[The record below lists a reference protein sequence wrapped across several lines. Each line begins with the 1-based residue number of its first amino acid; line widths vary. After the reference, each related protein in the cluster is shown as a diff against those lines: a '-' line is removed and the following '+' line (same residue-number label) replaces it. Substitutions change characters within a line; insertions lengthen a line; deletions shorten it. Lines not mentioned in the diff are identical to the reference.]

1 MHLFPYWRL
10 SSFYFTYYMFV
21 GAFVPYWGLYLKSVN
36 FSAVEIGILLSLFQ
50 VSRMFS
56 PSFWGWLADRT
67 NRRVIWIKL
76 TALLGLLGYVGVF
89 FGTSFVWLFF
99 VMAALSMFTSS
110 TLPLAEAVT
119 MAHIEPANQPYGRI
133 RVWGSIGFIVAVLAL
148 GLLLDFAPVESLLWC
163 LLAIQGTLLLL
174 TFQIPEPH
182 VPPHH
187 TDHLS
192 VWNIVLRPEVL
203 ALLIGCCLM
212 VSAHSVYYSFFSIFL
227 EERGY
232 SKTLIG
238 ILWAVGVVCEIL
250 MFVIMPR
257 LLKVFSLKQVL
268 LLSLML
274 AVLRFAMIGLCTSS
288 LGLLLLA
295 QTLHAATFGSFH
307 VASVAIVQ
315 QYFRGRHQAKGQ
327 AIYSSVGYGLGG
339 TIGGISGGYALQY
352 LGGETTFVL
361 TSLYPLVG
369 FLVVAIW
376 LKLEH
381 EKKQSR
387 H

>member
-1 MHLFPYWRL
+1 MQRFPYWRL
-10 SSFYFTYYMFV
+10 SSFYFTYYLFV

-50 VSRMFS
+50 VSRIFS
-56 PSFWGWLADRT
+56 PSFWGWLADKT
-67 NRRVIWIKL
+67 NRRVAWIKL
-76 TALLGLLGYVGVF
+76 TALLGLLGYIGVF

-99 VMAALSMFTSS
+99 VMAALSIFTSS

-119 MAHIEPANQPYGRI
+119 MAHVEPANQPYSRI
-133 RVWGSIGFIVAVLAL
+133 RVWGSIGFIVAVLGL
-148 GLLLDFAPVESLLWC
+148 GVLLDYTEIDSLLWC
-163 LLAIQGTLLLL
+163 LLIIQASLLLL
-174 TFQIPEPH
+174 SFKIPEPH

-187 TDHLS
+187 TDHLP
-192 VWNIVLRPEVL
+192 VWKIVTRPEVL
-203 ALLIGCCLM
+203 SLLIGCCLM

-238 ILWAVGVVCEIL
+238 ILWSVGVVCEIL
-250 MFVIMPR
+250 MFAMMPKLMTR
-257 LLKVFSLKQVL
+257 FSLKQIL
-268 LLSLML
+268 LMSLLL
-274 AVLRFAMIGLCTSS
+274 AVLRFSMIGFASSS
-288 LGLLLLA
+288 LWMLLIA
-295 QTLHAATFGSFH
+295 QTMHAATFGSFH
-307 VASVAIVQ
+307 VASVAIVN

-352 LGGETTFVL
+352 LGGETTFML
-361 TSLYPLVG
+361 TALYPLMG
-369 FLVVAIW
+369 LIVVAIW
-376 LKLEH
+376 LKNSH
-381 EKKQSR
+381 AK

>member
-1 MHLFPYWRL
+1 MQRFPYWRL
-10 SSFYFTYYMFV
+10 SSFYFTYYLFV

-50 VSRMFS
+50 VSRIFS
-56 PSFWGWLADRT
+56 PSFWGWLADKT
-67 NRRVIWIKL
+67 NRRVAWIKL
-76 TALLGLLGYVGVF
+76 TALLGLLGYIGVF

-99 VMAALSMFTSS
+99 VMAALSIFTSS

-119 MAHIEPANQPYGRI
+119 MAHVEPANQPYSRI
-133 RVWGSIGFIVAVLAL
+133 RVWGSIGFIVAVLGL
-148 GLLLDFAPVESLLWC
+148 GVILDYTKIDSLLWC
-163 LLAIQGTLLLL
+163 LLIIQASLLLL
-174 TFQIPEPH
+174 SFKIPEPH

-187 TDHLS
+187 TDHLP
-192 VWNIVLRPEVL
+192 VWKIVTRPEVL
-203 ALLIGCCLM
+203 SLLIGCCLM

-238 ILWAVGVVCEIL
+238 VLWSVGVVCEIL
-250 MFVIMPR
+250 MFAMMPKLMTR
-257 LLKVFSLKQVL
+257 FSLKQIL
-268 LLSLML
+268 LMSLLL
-274 AVLRFAMIGLCTSS
+274 AVLRFSMIGFASSS
-288 LGLLLLA
+288 LWMLLIA
-295 QTLHAATFGSFH
+295 QTMHAATFGSFH
-307 VASVAIVQ
+307 VASVAIVN

-352 LGGETTFVL
+352 LGGETTFML
-361 TSLYPLVG
+361 TALYPLMG
-369 FLVVAIW
+369 LIVVAIW
-376 LKLEH
+376 LKNSH
-381 EKKQSR
+381 AK

>member
-1 MHLFPYWRL
+1 MQLFPYWRL

-21 GAFVPYWGLYLKSVN
+21 GAFVPYWSLYLKSVH

-50 VSRMFS
+50 VSRIFS

-67 NRRVIWIKL
+67 NRRVAWIKL
-76 TALLGLLGYVGVF
+76 TALLGLLGYIGVF

-99 VMAALSMFTSS
+99 VMAALSIFTSS

-133 RVWGSIGFIVAVLAL
+133 RVWGSIGFIVAVLGL
-148 GLLLDFAPVESLLWC
+148 GFLLDYTEIDSLLWC
-163 LLAIQGTLLLL
+163 LLIIQATLFLLA
-174 TFQIPEPH
+174 FKIPEPH

-192 VWNIVLRPEVL
+192 VWNIVMRPEVL
-203 ALLIGCCLM
+203 ALLVGSCLM
-212 VSAHSVYYSFFSIFL
+212 VSAHSVYYSFYSIFL

-232 SKTLIG
+232 SKSLIG
-238 ILWAVGVVCEIL
+238 VLWAIGVICEIMIFMVMPKL
-250 MFVIMPR
+250 MARFR
-257 LLKVFSLKQVL
+257 LKQIL
-268 LLSLML
+268 MLSLLL
-274 AVLRFAMIGLCTSS
+274 AVLRFAMIGAGISS
-288 LGLLLLA
+288 LPVLVLA

-307 VASVAIVQ
+307 AASVAIVH
-315 QYFRGRHQAKGQ
+315 QYFRGRHQTKGQ

-352 LGGETTFVL
+352 LGGETTFIL
-361 TSLYPLVG
+361 TAIYPLAG
-369 FLVVAIW
+369 LIVVAIW
-376 LKLEH
+376 LKV
-381 EKKQSR
+381 R
-387 H
+387 HH

>member
-50 VSRMFS
+50 VSRIFS

-67 NRRVIWIKL
+67 NRRVVWIKL

-133 RVWGSIGFIVAVLAL
+133 RVWGSIGFIVAVLVL
-148 GLLLDFAPVESLLWC
+148 GMLLDYAPVESLLWC
-163 LLAIQGTLLLL
+163 LLAIQATLLLL

-192 VWNIVLRPEVL
+192 VWNIVMRPEVL

-250 MFVIMPR
+250 MFVVMPR

-268 LLSLML
+268 LMSLML
-274 AVLRFAMIGLCTSS
+274 AVLRFAMIGLGTSS
-288 LGLLLLA
+288 LWVLLLA

-315 QYFRGRHQAKGQ
+315 QYFIGRHQAKGQ

-361 TSLYPLVG
+361 TSVYPLIG

>member
-1 MHLFPYWRL
+1 MQRFPYWRL
-10 SSFYFTYYMFV
+10 SSFYFTYYLFV
-21 GAFVPYWGLYLKSVN
+21 GAFVPYWGLYLKSIN

-50 VSRMFS
+50 VSRIFS

-67 NRRVIWIKL
+67 NRRVAWIKL
-76 TALLGLLGYVGVF
+76 TALLGLLGYIGVF

-99 VMAALSMFTSS
+99 VMAALSIFTSS

-119 MAHIEPANQPYGRI
+119 MAHIEPANQPYSRI
-133 RVWGSIGFIVAVLAL
+133 RVWGSIGFIVAVLGL
-148 GLLLDFAPVESLLWC
+148 GLLLDYTEIDSLLWC
-163 LLAIQGTLLLL
+163 LLIIQASLLLL
-174 TFQIPEPH
+174 SFKIPEPH

-192 VWNIVLRPEVL
+192 VWKIVTRPEVL
-203 ALLIGCCLM
+203 SLLIGSCLM

-232 SKTLIG
+232 SKTLIA
-238 ILWAVGVVCEIL
+238 ILWSVGVVCEIV
-250 MFVIMPR
+250 MFAFMPKLIGR
-257 LLKVFSLKQVL
+257 FTLKQIL
-268 LLSLML
+268 LASLLL
-274 AVLRFAMIGLCTSS
+274 AVLRFAMIGVGTSS
-288 LGLLLLA
+288 LWILLLA

-307 VASVAIVQ
+307 VASVAIVH
-315 QYFRGRHQAKGQ
+315 QYFRGKHQAKGQ

-352 LGGETTFVL
+352 LGGENTFIL
-361 TSLYPLVG
+361 TAIYPLIG

-376 LKLEH
+376 LKTSH
-381 EKKQSR
+381 AKR
-387 H
+387 

>member
-1 MHLFPYWRL
+1 MQRFPYWRL
-10 SSFYFTYYMFV
+10 SSFYFTYYLFV

-50 VSRMFS
+50 VSRIFS

-67 NRRVIWIKL
+67 NRRVAWIKL
-76 TALLGLLGYVGVF
+76 TALLGLLGYLGVF

-99 VMAALSMFTSS
+99 VMAALSIFTSS

-119 MAHIEPANQPYGRI
+119 MAHIEPANQPYSRI
-133 RVWGSIGFIVAVLAL
+133 RVWGSIGFIVAVLGL
-148 GLLLDFAPVESLLWC
+148 GLLLDYTEIDSLLWC
-163 LLAIQGTLLLL
+163 LLIIQASLLLL
-174 TFQIPEPH
+174 SFKIPEPH

-192 VWNIVLRPEVL
+192 VWKIVTRPEVL
-203 ALLIGCCLM
+203 SLLIGSCLM

-238 ILWAVGVVCEIL
+238 LLWAVGVICEII
-250 MFVIMPR
+250 MFAVMPKLIER
-257 LLKVFSLKQVL
+257 FTLKQIL
-268 LLSLML
+268 LMSLLL
-274 AVLRFAMIGLCTSS
+274 AVLRFAMIGVGTSS
-288 LGLLLLA
+288 LWVLLVA
-295 QTLHAATFGSFH
+295 QSLHAATFGSFH
-307 VASVAIVQ
+307 VASVAIIH
-315 QYFRGRHQAKGQ
+315 QYFRGKHQAKGQ
-327 AIYSSVGYGLGG
+327 AIYSSIGYGLGG

-361 TSLYPLVG
+361 TAIYPLIG

-376 LKLEH
+376 LKTSH
-381 EKKQSR
+381 AK

>member
-1 MHLFPYWRL
+1 MQRFPYWRL
-10 SSFYFTYYMFV
+10 SSFYFTYYLFV

-50 VSRMFS
+50 VSRIFS

-67 NRRVIWIKL
+67 NRRVAWIKL
-76 TALLGLLGYVGVF
+76 TALLGLLGYIGVF

-99 VMAALSMFTSS
+99 VMAALSIFTSS

-119 MAHIEPANQPYGRI
+119 MAHIEPANQPYSRI
-133 RVWGSIGFIVAVLAL
+133 RVWGSIGFIVAVLGL
-148 GLLLDFAPVESLLWC
+148 GLLLDYTEIDSLLWC
-163 LLAIQGTLLLL
+163 LLIIQATLLLL
-174 TFQIPEPH
+174 SFKIPEPH

-192 VWNIVLRPEVL
+192 VWKIVTRPEVL
-203 ALLIGCCLM
+203 SLLIGSCLM

-238 ILWAVGVVCEIL
+238 ILWSVGVVCEIV
-250 MFVIMPR
+250 MFAFMPKLIGR
-257 LLKVFSLKQVL
+257 FTLKQIL
-268 LLSLML
+268 LTSLLL
-274 AVLRFAMIGLCTSS
+274 AVLRFAMIGVGTNS
-288 LGLLLLA
+288 LWILLLA

-307 VASVAIVQ
+307 VASVAIIH
-315 QYFRGRHQAKGQ
+315 QYFRGKHQAKGQ

-352 LGGETTFVL
+352 LGGETTFVM
-361 TSLYPLVG
+361 TAIYPLIG

-376 LKLEH
+376 LKTSH
-381 EKKQSR
+381 AKR
-387 H
+387 

>member
-1 MHLFPYWRL
+1 MQRIPYWRL

-50 VSRMFS
+50 VSRIFS

-67 NRRVIWIKL
+67 NRRVVWIKL
-76 TALLGLLGYVGVF
+76 TALLGLLGYIGVF
-89 FGTSFVWLFF
+89 FGTSFIWLFF

-119 MAHIEPANQPYGRI
+119 MAHIEPANRPYGRI
-133 RVWGSIGFIVAVLAL
+133 RVWGSIGFIAAAVGL
-148 GLLLDFAPVESLLWC
+148 GILLDHSKITSLLWV
-163 LLAIQGTLLLL
+163 LLAVQTSLFMLS
-174 TFQIPEPH
+174 FYIPEPH

-192 VWNIVLRPEVL
+192 IWKIVRRPEVL
-203 ALLIGCCLM
+203 SLLVGCCLM
-212 VSAHSVYYSFFSIFL
+212 VSAHSVYYSFYSIYL
-227 EERGY
+227 ETHGY
-232 SKTLIG
+232 SKSWIG
-238 ILWAVGVVCEIL
+238 ALWAIGVICEI
-250 MFVIMPR
+250 MIFIVMPK
-257 LLKVFSLKQVL
+257 LTAKFSLKQIL
-268 LLSLML
+268 LVSLSL
-274 AVLRFAMIGLCTSS
+274 AVLRFSMIGLGVSS
-288 LGLLLLA
+288 LWILVLA

-307 VASVAIVQ
+307 AASVAIIQ
-315 QYFRGRHQAKGQ
+315 RYFKGRHQAKGQ

-352 LGGETTFVL
+352 LGGETTFL
-361 TSLYPLVG
+361 LAAIYPLVG
-369 FLVVAIW
+369 FLVIAIW
-376 LKLEH
+376 LKLYH
-381 EKKQSR
+381 AA

>member
-1 MHLFPYWRL
+1 MQRFPYWRL
-10 SSFYFTYYMFV
+10 SSFYFTYYLFV

-50 VSRMFS
+50 VSRIFS
-56 PSFWGWLADRT
+56 PSFWGWLADKT
-67 NRRVIWIKL
+67 NRRVAWIKL
-76 TALLGLLGYVGVF
+76 TALLGLLGYIGVF

-99 VMAALSMFTSS
+99 VMAALSIFTSS

-119 MAHIEPANQPYGRI
+119 MAHVEPANQPYSRI
-133 RVWGSIGFIVAVLAL
+133 RVWGSIGFIVAVLGL
-148 GLLLDFAPVESLLWC
+148 GVILDYTKIDSLLWC
-163 LLAIQGTLLLL
+163 LLIIQASLLLL
-174 TFQIPEPH
+174 SFKIPEPH

-187 TDHLS
+187 TDHLP
-192 VWNIVLRPEVL
+192 VWKIVTRPEVL
-203 ALLIGCCLM
+203 SLLIGCCLM

-238 ILWAVGVVCEIL
+238 ILWSVGVVCEIL
-250 MFVIMPR
+250 MFAMMPKLMTR
-257 LLKVFSLKQVL
+257 FSLKQIL
-268 LLSLML
+268 LMSLLL
-274 AVLRFAMIGLCTSS
+274 AVLRFSMIGFASSS
-288 LGLLLLA
+288 LWMLLIA
-295 QTLHAATFGSFH
+295 QTMHAATFGSFH
-307 VASVAIVQ
+307 VASVAIVN

-352 LGGETTFVL
+352 LGGETTFML
-361 TSLYPLVG
+361 TALYPLMG
-369 FLVVAIW
+369 LIVVAIW
-376 LKLEH
+376 LKNSH
-381 EKKQSR
+381 AK

>member
-50 VSRMFS
+50 VSRIFS

-67 NRRVIWIKL
+67 NRRVAWIKL
-76 TALLGLLGYVGVF
+76 TALLGLLGYIGVF

-99 VMAALSMFTSS
+99 VMAALSIFTSS

-133 RVWGSIGFIVAVLAL
+133 RVWGSIGFIVAVLGL
-148 GLLLDFAPVESLLWC
+148 GVLLDYSEISSLLWC
-163 LLAIQGTLLLL
+163 LLVIQTTLLLL
-174 TFQIPEPH
+174 AFKIPEPH

-192 VWNIVLRPEVL
+192 VWKIVVRPEVL
-203 ALLIGCCLM
+203 SLLIGCCLM

-238 ILWAVGVVCEIL
+238 ILWAVGVICEIL
-250 MFVIMPR
+250 MFMVMPR
-257 LLKVFSLKQVL
+257 LMARFTLKQIL
-268 LLSLML
+268 LWSLLL
-274 AVLRFAMIGLCTSS
+274 AVLRFAMIGLGTSS
-288 LGLLLLA
+288 LGILLLA

-307 VASVAIVQ
+307 VASVAIVH
-315 QYFRGRHQAKGQ
+315 QYFKGKHQAKGQ

-352 LGGETTFVL
+352 LGGETTFLL
-361 TSLYPLVG
+361 TAIYPLAG
-369 FLVVAIW
+369 FLVVALW
-376 LKLEH
+376 LKNSH
-381 EKKQSR
+381 FKSQS
-387 H
+387 

>member
-1 MHLFPYWRL
+1 MQRFPYWRL
-10 SSFYFTYYMFV
+10 SSFYFTYYLFV

-50 VSRMFS
+50 VSRIFS

-67 NRRVIWIKL
+67 NRRVAWIKL
-76 TALLGLLGYVGVF
+76 TALLGLLGYIGVF

-99 VMAALSMFTSS
+99 VMAALSIFTSS

-119 MAHIEPANQPYGRI
+119 MAHIEPANQPYSRI
-133 RVWGSIGFIVAVLAL
+133 RVWGSIGFIVAVLGL
-148 GLLLDFAPVESLLWC
+148 GLLLDYTEIDSLLWC
-163 LLAIQGTLLLL
+163 LLIIQATLLLL
-174 TFQIPEPH
+174 SFKIPEPH

-192 VWNIVLRPEVL
+192 VWKIVTRPEVL
-203 ALLIGCCLM
+203 SLLIGSCLM

-238 ILWAVGVVCEIL
+238 ILWSVGVVCEIV
-250 MFVIMPR
+250 MFAFMPKLIGR
-257 LLKVFSLKQVL
+257 FTLKQILLTSL
-268 LLSLML
+268 LL
-274 AVLRFAMIGLCTSS
+274 AVVRFAMIGVGTYS
-288 LGLLLLA
+288 LWMLLLA

-307 VASVAIVQ
+307 VASVAIIH
-315 QYFRGRHQAKGQ
+315 QYFRGKHQAKGQ

-352 LGGETTFVL
+352 LGGETTFVM
-361 TSLYPLVG
+361 TAIYPLIG

-376 LKLEH
+376 LKTSH
-381 EKKQSR
+381 PKR
-387 H
+387 